1 MENNG
6 NSVTPAIAGDDP
18 LQILREVSTAYE
30 TLKVLRKRAARA
42 AQQDGATYQQLSEAI
57 GINRSSAFK
66 LIHQDAA

>member
-6 NSVTPAIAGDDP
+6 NSVAPAIAGDDP
-18 LQILREVSTAYE
+18 LQILREVSEAYE

-42 AQQDGATYQQLSEAI
+42 AQQDGATYQQLGDAI
-57 GINRSSAFK
+57 GIGRSSAFK